1 MGSAQVS
8 EELYQFI
15 ACDYY
20 ATGEGRTV
28 CLLITRAYPHTDDYE
43 THGNYTD
50 GVYTPPVM
58 KAGCT
63 PKIRAAREF
72 AEHFDSWY
80 LQGAENLSRKEFLK
94 RFSNHLPPYTEKI
107 LSPDPGEGPGNFN
120 LKLQIHMNFS

>member
-8 EELYQFI
+8 EELYQYI

-28 CLLITRAYPHTDDYE
+28 CLLITRAYPHANDYE

-58 KAGCT
+58 KAGHT
-63 PKIRAAREF
+63 DKVRAAREF
-72 AEHFDSWY
+72 AEKFDSWY
-80 LQGAENLSRKEFLK
+80 LQGAENLPRDEFLQ
-94 RFSNHLPPYTEKI
+94 RFGHLLPEFAHK
-107 LSPDPGEGPGNFN
+107 LLDAEGNDRPSNFN
-120 LKLQIHMNFS
+120 FAQQFHLNFS